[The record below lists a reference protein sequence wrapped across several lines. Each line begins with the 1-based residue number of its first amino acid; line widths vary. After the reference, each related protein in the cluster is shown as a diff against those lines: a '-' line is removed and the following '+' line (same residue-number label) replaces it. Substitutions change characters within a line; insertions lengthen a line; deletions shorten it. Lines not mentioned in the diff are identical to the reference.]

1 MASLQDIQKAFGTK
15 QGLTLDKEYQGSKNV
30 GFVGDTANIGG
41 ANFSSAQDLYNA
53 VYGGGQS
60 VQSGSYAQPNFE
72 STLQRAMQLQKEA
85 AQPAISSLQAS
96 IPEIQKSY
104 ASQTQYAKGQ
114 VSNLE
119 SRYKTLLDSIKTN
132 QAGAET
138 GAIKTTS
145 QELGRRGIVGSSGVA
160 DVAMQEAVN
169 PIKAQYSNLL
179 SQTGVS
185 QEADIA
191 AANQAIANL
200 GLAETEATRNV
211 NNAIAQLQSA
221 TTTAGIN
228 QALQQLQ
235 IAQTDLQNERQASQF
250 QQQQDQANKIY
261 ETISLPE
268 SQAQIAA
275 SKKAAA
281 GSGGMSVSD
290 LLSLFGGGAS
300 AATTSTGFS
309 NVDSLIAQGK
319 YEEAR
324 QLLLNP

>member
-1 MASLQDIQKAFGTK
+1 MATK
-15 QGLTLDKEYQGSKNV
+15 TFDQYLAESGQQSTLDQLRKTGQY
-30 GFVGDTANIGG
+30 DTAKSKYESSGSYGSQPNI
-41 ANFSSAQDLYNA
+41 SSI
-53 VYGGGQS
+53 QS
-60 VQSGSYAQPNFE
+60 SSYAQPNFE
-72 STLQRAMQLQKEA
+72 STLSRAIEIQKQA
-85 AQPAISSLQAS
+85 AQPAIASLQAS

-104 ASQTQYAKGQ
+104 ASQKTYAQGQ

-138 GAIKTTS
+138 SAIKTTS

-200 GLAETEATRNV
+200 TNAETEATRNV

-221 TTTAGIN
+221 TTTAGVN

-235 IAQTDLQNERQASQF
+235 LAQTDLQNQQQASQF
-250 QQQQDQANKIY
+250 VAQQAQADKIY
-261 ETISLPE
+261 ETITLPE
-268 SQAQIAA
+268 SQYNINKPYSSAD
-275 SKKAAA
+275 
-281 GSGGMSVSD
+281 GSGLSVTD
-290 LLSLFGGGAS
+290 LLSLFGGGVIVP
-300 AATTSTGFS
+300 TTQSTGFS
-309 NVDSLIAQGK
+309 NVDNLLAQGK
-319 YEEAR
+319 YDEAM
-324 QLLLNP
+324 QLLSNP

>member
-1 MASLQDIQKAFGTK
+1 MAKSFDAYMAESGRQGDLDQLRKNFGYDSAK
-15 QGLTLDKEYQGSKNV
+15 SQYESSGS
-30 GFVGDTANIGG
+30 
-41 ANFSSAQDLYNA
+41 
-53 VYGGGQS
+53 YGSQPNTSS
-60 VQSGSYAQPNFE
+60 VQSSSYAQPNFE
-72 STLQRAMQLQKEA
+72 STLSRAMEIQKQA

-104 ASQTQYAKGQ
+104 TSQTQYAKGQ

-138 GAIKTTS
+138 TAIKTTS

-191 AANQAIANL
+191 AANQQISNL
-200 GLAETEATRNV
+200 GFAETEATRNV

-221 TTTAGIN
+221 TTTAGVN

-235 IAQTDLQNERQASQF
+235 LAQTDLQNQQQASQF
-250 QQQQDQANKIY
+250 AAQQAQADKIY
-261 ETISLPE
+261 NTISLPE
-268 SQAQIAA
+268 SQYNINKPYSSAD
-275 SKKAAA
+275 
-281 GSGGMSVSD
+281 GSGLSVTD
-290 LLSLFGGGAS
+290 LLSLFGGGV
-300 AATTSTGFS
+300 TTPPTKSTGFS
-309 NVDSLIAQGK
+309 NVDSLIAEGK
-319 YEEAR
+319 YDEAM
-324 QLLLNP
+324 QLLQNP